1 MGRRKAV
8 YQRSVPNPPQD
19 HSEGQVPHK
28 VTTRDG
34 QGVAAGV
41 LALDSLLRSADSRC
55 FWGRRSTAPLPG
67 ESAGPSTTGNRKSA
81 ALSKWGRLKH
91 TGKIALVEE
100 NSTHSISQARACH
113 FFFFSEPVNLED
125 RQFHSKRAPGRAV
138 PSWLQ
143 QQQATRCPA
152 NTEVPAPPARKLL
165 YVRKAVL
172 MQGCAAD

>member
-8 YQRSVPNPPQD
+8 YQRFVPNPPQD

-113 FFFFSEPVNLED
+113 FFFF
-125 RQFHSKRAPGRAV
+125 RACQFGRSAISQQKGPREGTALLAPT
-138 PSWLQ
+138 
-143 QQQATRCPA
+143 ATGHPLPC
-152 NTEVPAPPARKLL
+152 KH
-165 YVRKAVL
+165 
-172 MQGCAAD
+172 